1 MDNREDDHLV
11 TVELYSLSIE
21 ASNAAL
27 CGGTWTY
34 YTPVYT
40 CTAGNI
46 IKKYNIL
53 RFDTPSDTCPEG
65 TVFDVASGLCIVPF
79 DCDAISKSNEYMT
92 ARNSCFDIGGE
103 FKFQCS
109 DSGYSM
115 FCEQP
120 SFCSSNEAQNQ
131 IADARNLCS
140 INAAGEPFTF
150 TSSCSEQTRS
160 VTTNCVVDTCTS
172 LDCIGGGESGGGES
186 GGGESGGG
194 ESGGGESGG
203 GESGGGESGGG
214 ESGGGESGG
223 GGTDPDCQLNCVE
236 PDPPLPCDNPLADP
250 NNCTSGSNSDL
261 SEVILRL
268 DTMTTNQLRQLE
280 AMQQENAKTND
291 LNEKTKITNLMLER
305 INVNQKIMNDKFD
318 VNIKKNQA
326 IYDTLDTM
334 RANDLKG
341 NANITDALD
350 RSSTSNNKLLRDLN
364 TSLGGL
370 GNKLDELKPK
380 EPAPEPDPEP
390 EDSGMGKVNID
401 DVDKS
406 LINSLFSSDKKDEL
420 KDEIAALDKALTDG
434 IDSNIKDLKK
444 SFTVSVS
451 SSAQSD
457 VGFNISVAGMSI
469 AVPNPLTTW
478 SKYYGEIGVIVML
491 LASMSALVIVCS
503 KN

>member
-1 MDNREDDHLV
+1 LH
-11 TVELYSLSIE
+11 
-21 ASNAAL
+21 
-27 CGGTWTY
+27 
-34 YTPVYT
+34 
-40 CTAGNI
+40 
-46 IKKYNIL
+46 
-53 RFDTPSDTCPEG
+53 
-65 TVFDVASGLCIVPF
+65 
-79 DCDAISKSNEYMT
+79 
-92 ARNSCFDIGGE
+92 
-103 FKFQCS
+103 Q
-109 DSGYSM
+109 
-115 FCEQP
+115 
-120 SFCSSNEAQNQ
+120 
-131 IADARNLCS
+131 
-140 INAAGEPFTF
+140 
-150 TSSCSEQTRS
+150 
-160 VTTNCVVDTCTS
+160 
-172 LDCIGGGESGGGES
+172 
-186 GGGESGGG
+186 
-194 ESGGGESGG
+194 
-203 GESGGGESGGG
+203 
-214 ESGGGESGG
+214 
-223 GGTDPDCQLNCVE
+223 
-236 PDPPLPCDNPLADP
+236 
-250 NNCTSGSNSDL
+250 
-261 SEVILRL
+261 
-268 DTMTTNQLRQLE
+268 
-280 AMQQENAKTND
+280 
-291 LNEKTKITNLMLER
+291 
-305 INVNQKIMNDKFD
+305 FD

-406 LINSLFSSDKKDEL
+406 LINGLFSSDKKDEL

-451 SSAQSD
+451 STAQSD